1 MSAAMPRDTEA
12 EGAAGGA
19 SRRRNAVF
27 ISDFVHLSRPFEQ
40 LGKALLDSDSGWRQ
54 TAERSAAR
62 QRFTLTVGEARRSG
76 SSVIVPML
84 WEPAALERLLPT
96 LDADIELFSL
106 GDGHCRLS
114 LSGRY
119 RAPLAQFGVA
129 IDRLAMHRLAEAAVR
144 HFLAEISET
153 LGSE

>member
-1 MSAAMPRDTEA
+1 
-12 EGAAGGA
+12 
-19 SRRRNAVF
+19 VF
-27 ISDFVHLSRPFEQ
+27 ISDFVHLNRPFDQ
-40 LGKALLDSDSGWRQ
+40 LASSLLDSASEWRQ
-54 TAERSAAR
+54 TAEHSAAR
-62 QRFTLTVGEARRSG
+62 QRFTLTAGEARRSG

-119 RAPLAQFGVA
+119 RVPLAQFGVA

-144 HFLAEISET
+144 RFLAEIAET

>member
-1 MSAAMPRDTEA
+1 VSAAIPRDIEP
-12 EGAAGGA
+12 AGGA
-19 SRRRNAVF
+19 GGSSRRRHAVF
-27 ISDFVHLSRPFEQ
+27 ISDFVHLDRPFDQ
-40 LGKALLDSDSGWRQ
+40 LAASLLDPEAEWHE
-54 TAERSAAR
+54 TADRSASR
-62 QRFTLTVGEARRSG
+62 QRFMLTAGEARRSG
-76 SSVIVPML
+76 SSVIVPIL

-119 RAPLAQFGVA
+119 RVPLAQIGVA

-144 HFLAEISET
+144 RFLSEIAET
-153 LGSE
+153 LGSG